1 MSAMS
6 DYLENKIIDHI
17 LRGTPYTAPSG
28 NVCIALFT
36 TNPSNDNGGSAVEVS
51 GNNYIRANVAASLS
65 GWTGTQGGSGAVSS
79 GSSGFANNASAITF
93 QAPTGDWGV
102 VRGFGMYDSF
112 TGGNLLFYG
121 ALTIPK
127 TINNGDAAPSFAAN
141 TLCIQIDN

>member
-28 NVCIALFT
+28 NVYIGLLT
-36 TNPSNDNGGSAVEVS
+36 TTPSDTGGGTEVS
-51 GNNYIRANVAASLS
+51 GGSYARANVAATLS
-65 GWTGTQGGSGAVSS
+65 GWTGTHGGSGAVSS
-79 GSSGFANNASAITF
+79 GTSGFANNATSIVFPAPSAN
-93 QAPTGDWGV
+93 WGV
-102 VRGFGMYDSF
+102 VNGFGMYDAY

-121 ALTIPK
+121 NLTIAK

>member
-1 MSAMS
+1 MAAMS

-17 LRGTPYTAPSG
+17 LRGTPYTAPST

-36 TNPSNDNGGSAVEVS
+36 TTPSDAGGGTEIPSS
-51 GNNYIRANVAASLS
+51 NNYTRANVAASLS
-65 GWTGTQGGSGAVSS
+65 GWTGTHGGSGAVSS
-79 GSSGFANNASAITF
+79 GTSGFANNASIISF
-93 QAPTGDWGV
+93 NAPSGNWGV
-102 VRGFGMYDSF
+102 VQGFGMYDAF

-121 ALTIPK
+121 ALTVPK

>member
-28 NVCIALFT
+28 NVCIGLFT
-36 TNPSNDNGGSAVEVS
+36 TTPVDAGGGTEVS

-79 GSSGFANNASAITF
+79 GSSGFANNAAPIIF
-93 QAPTGDWGV
+93 PAPTGNWGV
-102 VRGFGMYDSF
+102 IQGFGMYDSF

-121 ALTIPK
+121 ALSIPK

>member
-28 NVCIALFT
+28 NVCIALMT
-36 TNPSNDNGGSAVEVS
+36 TTPSDTGGGTEVS
-51 GNNYIRANVAASLS
+51 GGNYARANVAASLA
-65 GWTGTQGGSGAVSS
+65 GWTGTQGGPGAVSS
-79 GSSGFANNASAITF
+79 GTSGFANNASTITF
-93 QAPTGDWGV
+93 NTPTANWGV
-102 VRGFGMYDSF
+102 VNGFGMFDAF

-127 TINNGDAAPSFAAN
+127 TINNGDSAPSFAAN

>member
-1 MSAMS
+1 MAAMS

-28 NVCIALFT
+28 NVCIGLFRT
-36 TNPSNDNGGSAVEVS
+36 TPSDTGGGVEVPS
-51 GNNYIRANVAASLS
+51 ANNYARANVAASLT
-65 GWTGTQGGSGAVSS
+65 GWTGTQGGPGAVSS
-79 GSSGFANNASAITF
+79 GTSGFANNASTITF
-93 QAPTGDWGV
+93 PAPSGGDWGV
-102 VRGFGMYDSF
+102 INGFGMFDAV

-127 TINNGDAAPSFAAN
+127 TINNGDSAPSFAAN